1 MSEGADASFELCL
14 CADTL
19 GMEMLE
25 VWIPL
30 HQKLWV
36 DLTWASCICV
46 SLLKDGIYGAHRF
59 YKDVLA

>member
-1 MSEGADASFELCL
+1 MFGADANVELCL

-30 HQKLWV
+30 HQKL
-36 DLTWASCICV
+36 
-46 SLLKDGIYGAHRF
+46 
-59 YKDVLA
+59 